1 MNSRA
6 LNTVTECPKWC
17 TEDHTVQ
24 AGEDREHHA
33 GAARELRLP
42 DGRLV
47 LEASLT
53 LEPGADAP
61 QLVVSGSIESFVD
74 EVQLLDAADAKKF
87 DEALQRF
94 SSHVSRMTATLR
106 TAGAQQPKP
115 KRRRKNRRPLPPS
128 LQHCGPETRLYLA
141 ERDGR
146 QCFYCRQP
154 FERLGD
160 ATTDH
165 YVPRSMWACNLPANL
180 VLACEPCN
188 RAKDDRLPWPLVWL
202 LLAHQVQAPALAA

>member
-1 MNSRA
+1 MNARP
-6 LNTVTECPKWC
+6 LNIVTECPKWC
-17 TEDHTVQ
+17 TEDHSVQ

-33 GAARELRLP
+33 GAERELRLP

-53 LEPGADAP
+53 LEPGASAP

-74 EVQLLDAADAKKF
+74 DVQLLGAAEAKRF

-94 SSHVSRMTATLR
+94 SSHVSRMTATVR
-106 TAGAQQPKP
+106 AEQPRPPRGRPSK
-115 KRRRKNRRPLPPS
+115 KRRTLPAS
-128 LQHCGPETRLYLA
+128 MQHAGPETRLYLA

-146 QCFYCRQP
+146 HCFYCRAP
-154 FERLGD
+154 FDSLKQ

-165 YVPRSMWACNLPANL
+165 YVPRSVWACNLPANL

-188 RAKDDRLPWPLVWL
+188 RAKDNRLPWPLVWL
-202 LLAHQVQAPALAA
+202 LLTQHHQAPALAA